1 MTNNR
6 GISLC
11 TIHLLNIIT
20 NVNKISL
27 IIPFFFPAD
36 FLRSQQTQPWW
47 KVDAE
52 QGGKSFYFKMLK
64 LLLISI

>member
-27 IIPFFFPAD
+27 IIPFFFQAGFSGSP
-36 FLRSQQTQPWW
+36 QTQPRRQ
-47 KVDAE
+47 VGAE
-52 QGGKSFYFKMLK
+52 QQGGISFLF
-64 LLLISI
+64 